1 METTATESGS
11 ACEIARLPEDLL
23 SASIARTTPR
33 DACRAA
39 AVSPAFRAAA
49 DSDAVWACFVPRDLP
64 PLADGQL
71 SSAPPSKKAMFMR
84 LCDSPVLLADGLTSM
99 WLDRETGTKCYMLS
113 ARALCIIWGDTPQY
127 WRWIPITDSSF
138 SEAAQLRLVWWLEIR
153 GNIDSKML
161 SQNSTYAAYIVFKVD
176 RGAHGLGS
184 PFPETSVSLGG
195 SKSTRRVC
203 LDDLD
208 RSCDEW
214 TRDESLWGPRPIARG
229 RIEIPPNVL
238 LPRERA
244 DGWLEL
250 EMGEFQNDE
259 GEDGEVSIRL
269 EETSATVK
277 SGLIVQGIEIRPK
290 KTRALSL

>member
-127 WRWIPITDSSF
+127 WRWIPITDSTF
-138 SEAAQLRLVWWLEIR
+138 AICLFHMLLAFLCFLRE
-153 GNIDSKML
+153 
-161 SQNSTYAAYIVFKVD
+161 
-176 RGAHGLGS
+176 
-184 PFPETSVSLGG
+184 
-195 SKSTRRVC
+195 
-203 LDDLD
+203 
-208 RSCDEW
+208 
-214 TRDESLWGPRPIARG
+214 
-229 RIEIPPNVL
+229 
-238 LPRERA
+238 
-244 DGWLEL
+244 
-250 EMGEFQNDE
+250 
-259 GEDGEVSIRL
+259 
-269 EETSATVK
+269 
-277 SGLIVQGIEIRPK
+277 VQGRWIQADATASQKPLNYGLFGGWK
-290 KTRALSL
+290 YAGT